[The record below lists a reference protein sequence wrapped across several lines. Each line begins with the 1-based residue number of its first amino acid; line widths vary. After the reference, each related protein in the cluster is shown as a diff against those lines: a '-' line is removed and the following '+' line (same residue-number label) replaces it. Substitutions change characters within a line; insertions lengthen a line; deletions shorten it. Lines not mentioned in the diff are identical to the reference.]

1 LIQTQKFKFK
11 EITKVSTK
19 FYIKNDNG
27 NILSMDGK
35 TRYTLLE
42 GKAAYDFLKTEDGK
56 RRCFHVEIDENGDKL
71 GIEANPEIEK
81 QYEADERHARYLR
94 QIEVECNITVVS
106 ANMLVSVAGEDDIE
120 MVETF
125 ADQETDVECGAM
137 RNMDLQSLRK
147 ALSKLLKEE
156 YDLIYQLFLAEEPLT
171 ERQYGAVKGIPQKT
185 VNCRKQAILGKLKK
199 FL

>member
-1 LIQTQKFKFK
+1 M
-11 EITKVSTK
+11 STK
-19 FYIKNDNG
+19 FYIKDENG

-125 ADQETDVECGAM
+125 ADQETDVESSAM
-137 RNMDLQSLRK
+137 HNADIKTLHE
-147 ALSKLLKEE
+147 AL
-156 YDLIYQLFLAEEPLT
+156 
-171 ERQYGAVKGIPQKT
+171 
-185 VNCRKQAILGKLKK
+185 K
-199 FL
+199 FLTPKEYAIIYHLSFNSLE

>member
-1 LIQTQKFKFK
+1 
-11 EITKVSTK
+11 VSTK
-19 FYIKNDNG
+19 FYIKDENG

-42 GKAAYDFLKTEDGK
+42 GKAAYDFLKTENGK

-125 ADQETDVECGAM
+125 ADEESDVESNAM
-137 RNMDLQSLRK
+137 HNMDLQ
-147 ALSKLLKEE
+147 ALHEALKNLTPKE
-156 YDLIYQLFLAEEPLT
+156 YDLIYKLYLSPNPMT
-171 ERQYGAVKGIPQKT
+171 ERQISAQAGIPQQT
-185 VNCRKQAILGKLKK
+185 INCRRQAVLRKLRK